1 MQHPLVSVI
10 IPVYNVEKYL
20 DRCLKSVVENDYRN
34 LQIVCVNDGSVDSS
48 GEILDQWVRK
58 DERIQVVTKENG
70 GLASARNAG
79 ILIAQGDYIGFV
91 DSDDWIHPQYF
102 SALLDGVRRTDGDVA
117 ICGFQRVDDYA
128 SPKTSDLSH
137 ITWNTL
143 NRSQYLELRLLR
155 RLAWGKL
162 YRKELI
168 SPTFNPS
175 LPRSED
181 LPYNLSILHRFPKL
195 RFAYA
200 NEPLY
205 YYFTRQ
211 DSLVNTRTWVEGKAL
226 FDYFVPIAE
235 KCVKE
240 RDSVGQELYVLES
253 AKTALV
259 YRYDVMFDKGQKKTA
274 QEVCARARKLLLS
287 ADRSV
292 PFNKRILHYLFLL
305 FPALYR
311 RFRIAN
317 DPSLLKWEKGQREAR
332 RREVAR
338 K

>member
-1 MQHPLVSVI
+1 MRQPLISAI

-20 DRCLKSVVENDYRN
+20 DRCLTSVVENDYRN

-58 DERIQVVTKENG
+58 DDRIQVVTTENG
-70 GLASARNAG
+70 GLAKARNAG
-79 ILIAQGDYIGFV
+79 IRVATGDYIGFV

-102 SALLDGVRRTDGDVA
+102 SILLDGVRRMDGDVA
-117 ICGFQRVDDYA
+117 ICGFQRVYEDA
-128 SPKTSDLSH
+128 PMKTYELSD
-137 ITWNTL
+137 ITWNAL
-143 NRSQYLELRLLR
+143 DRSRYLELRLLR
-155 RLAWGKL
+155 RLAWAKL
-162 YRKELI
+162 YKKELI

-175 LPRSED
+175 LLRSED
-181 LPYNLSILHRFPKL
+181 LPYNLSILHRFPNLK
-195 RFAYA
+195 FAYA

-211 DSLVNTRTWVEGKAL
+211 DSLVNTRTWVEGKLL

-240 RDSVGQELYVLES
+240 HDSIGQELYVLES

-259 YRYDVMFDKGQKKTA
+259 YRYDVMFDKEQKESA
-274 QEVCARARKLLLS
+274 REVCKRARRLLLS
-287 ADRSV
+287 ANRSV

-311 RFRIAN
+311 KFRIAN
-317 DPSLLKWEKGQREAR
+317 DPSLLKWEKGQREAL
-332 RREVAR
+332 RREVAQ